1 MFIPFQI
8 ANPWTK
14 FVAFMEYG
22 MSLEILVQDR
32 WDLWGIRLGIRF
44 LGISVSKCDTNSISQ
59 MGVVQKKISKILSLE
74 WLICMG

>member
-1 MFIPFQI
+1 
-8 ANPWTK
+8 
-14 FVAFMEYG
+14 MEYG

-59 MGVVQKKISKILSLE
+59 RGVVQKKKIENFVFGMTDMYGIKPPTCSRENL
-74 WLICMG
+74 